1 MSNDRTNR
9 AGAPVGVSTTP
20 EPGRAYVPLKKAAE
34 LAGCDRRTMQKAVI
48 AAMETGVGAGF
59 VRETAHSVRWFVYED
74 AVPRSPA
81 LANLDQLD
89 ARVQRLELATAIAA
103 DQQALETADLRAHLV
118 AATETNLLLMEANE
132 LLAAAHKES
141 DEDRLRSQ
149 ESHFRQAELLR
160 QASSRYAQALSLT
173 MTPGHAGQ
181 LTAAP
186 DSGGSH

>member
-1 MSNDRTNR
+1 MPNDRTKR
-9 AGAPVGVSTTP
+9 AGAPAGVPTTP

-34 LAGCDRRTMQKAVI
+34 RAGCDRRTMQKAVM
-48 AAMETGVGAGF
+48 AAMETGVAAGF
-59 VRETAHSVRWFVYED
+59 VRETSHSVRWFVYED
-74 AVPRSPA
+74 AVPGSPT

-132 LLAAAHKES
+132 LLAAAHKAA

-149 ESHFRQAELLR
+149 ESHSRQAELLR